1 MTIHFGPAGN
11 PEGFYS
17 WGGKHSFQMPEY
29 LSEIGLDAY
38 EYQCGR
44 GVNLGAETAE
54 KIRKEAEKHS
64 IKMSLHSPYFI
75 SLSTTEADKAEKNI
89 KYITESAIAVK
100 RLGGVRVVVHS
111 GSCSKVTREAALEA
125 SKINL
130 SAAQKAL
137 DETGLTDIILCPET
151 MGKIN
156 QLGTLE
162 EVLELCKIDERM
174 IPCIDFGHL
183 NARTLGMIK
192 TKADY
197 EAILDKCENEI
208 GRDRTSVF
216 HSHFSRIEYSKGGE
230 VKHLTFEDN
239 AFGPFFEDL
248 AEVIAKRG
256 YTPTFIS
263 ESAGTQ
269 DIDALSMKKDYLS
282 KL

>member
-11 PEGFYS
+11 PERFYS
-17 WGGKHSFQMPEY
+17 WGGKHSFQICEY
-29 LSEIGLDAY
+29 LNEIGLDAY

-54 KIRKEAEKHS
+54 KIRKEAEKHN
-64 IKMSLHSPYFI
+64 ITISLHSPYFI
-75 SLSTTEADKAEKNI
+75 SLSTTEEDKAQKNI
-89 KYITESAIAVK
+89 KYITDSAVAVK
-100 RLGGVRVVVHS
+100 RLGGARVVVHS

-130 SAAQKAL
+130 AAARKAL
-137 DETGLTDIILCPET
+137 DEQGLEDVILCPET

-183 NARTLGMIK
+183 NARTFGEIK
-192 TKADY
+192 SKADY

-208 GRDRTSVF
+208 GRDRTKIF

-230 VKHLTFEDN
+230 VRHLTFEDTV
-239 AFGPFFEDL
+239 FGPFFEDL
-248 AEVIAKRG
+248 AEVVAKRG

>member
-1 MTIHFGPAGN
+1 MSVKFGSAGN
-11 PEGFYS
+11 PDGFYNS
-17 WGGKHSFQMPEY
+17 GRKHSFEMPEY
-29 LSEIGLDAY
+29 LNSIGLDAY

-54 KIRKEAEKHS
+54 KIRAQAEKYGISMS
-64 IKMSLHSPYFI
+64 IHSPYFI
-75 SLSTTEADKAEKNI
+75 SLSTTEQDKAAKNI
-89 KYITESAIAVK
+89 KYITDSAVAVK
-100 RLGGVRVVVHS
+100 RLGGKRVVVHS
-111 GSCSKVTREAALEA
+111 GSCSKVSREAALEA
-125 SKINL
+125 SKKNL
-130 SAAQKAL
+130 IAARIAL
-137 DETGLTDIILCPET
+137 DEMGLEDIILCPET

-162 EVLELCKIDERM
+162 EVLELCKTDERM

-183 NARTLGMIK
+183 NARTLGGIK
-192 TKADY
+192 NSSDY

-208 GRDRTSVF
+208 GRDRTAVF

-230 VKHLTFEDN
+230 VKHLTFEDST
-239 AFGPFFEDL
+239 FGPFFEDL
-248 AEVIAKRG
+248 AEIIAKRG
-256 YTPTFIS
+256 YVPTFIS